1 MLIDFVLNMFHL
13 DTARRETRDMRL
25 TNYDKSKNCIQSKF
39 VKYEKFWI
47 INLLNN
53 FSNSKKLQCCHNY

>member
-25 TNYDKSKNCIQSKF
+25 TNYDKSKMYSIKIR
-39 VKYEKFWI
+39 KI
-47 INLLNN
+47 
-53 FSNSKKLQCCHNY
+53 